1 MNTHAG
7 VLAEFLRRQV
17 DESGKTLAVLS
28 RDVGYS
34 TSQVSTLLSGRIPP
48 RAFVVRLIAVT
59 VPPVLRERRESEAL
73 RYLRDAEHPP
83 GPASGPAPVAPQVS
97 AVTLAQAQA
106 AQIQVYERLT
116 RALEQEG
123 ELRQAAENSARLV
136 WVLLGMVST
145 LEDRL
150 RRLSGERDRLAV
162 QVTEGE
168 LEEAR
173 RRIGRAEEQK
183 ATAESELARAREKQ
197 RQAEDLADRL
207 RREIEDLADELDRLR
222 GDGPSPHDHL
232 PDLATASRGLG
243 GERDAEADDID
254 AALARA
260 AAVNDQD
267 ADTIDRIS
275 TEISGRPE
283 PVPQVPA
290 LVPDNPLTSPD
301 TANKPASQ
309 LREEAEAAGK
319 RGDAPEAAR
328 LYGTLAALS
337 TAYLGRD
344 HEDALDSHEW
354 HAYWVDEAGDPATA
368 RDLYTEVIADSIRVL
383 GPDHEN
389 TLTSRHNHAYCTE
402 KAGDPATARD
412 LYTEVIAARTRA
424 LGPDHEFTLISRHN
438 HAHCTEEAGEPATA
452 RDLYTEIIAARTRAL
467 GPDHENTLTSRH
479 NHAHCTEKVGD
490 PATARDLYA

>member
-7 VLAEFLRRQV
+7 VLAEFLRRRV

-145 LEDRL
+145 LEDRV

-168 LEEAR
+168 LEAAR
-173 RRIGRAEEQK
+173 RRIGRAEEQN

-222 GDGPSPHDHL
+222 GDGPSLHDHL
-232 PDLATASRGLG
+232 PILVTASRDLG
-243 GERDAEADDID
+243 GGRDAEADDID

-275 TEISGRPE
+275 TEISSGPA

-301 TANKPASQ
+301 TANKPATQ
-309 LREEAEAAGK
+309 LREEAEAAAD

-328 LYGTLAALS
+328 LYGTLATLS
-337 TAYLGRD
+337 TAYLSKD
-344 HEDALDSHEW
+344 PEDSLESRSH
-354 HAYWVDEAGDPATA
+354 HAYWVSKAGDPATARDLYTKLVADSIRVLGPDHEHTLHSRRGHAHCMWQAGDPATA

-383 GPDHEN
+383 GPDHEH
-389 TLTSRHNHAYCTE
+389 TLHSRYSHAYCAGQ
-402 KAGDPATARD
+402 AGDPATARD
-412 LYTEVIAARTRA
+412 LYTKLVADYIRV
-424 LGPDHEFTLISRHN
+424 LGPDHEHTLHSR
-438 HAHCTEEAGEPATA
+438 AQRSRWAKEAAGAQ
-452 RDLYTEIIAARTRAL
+452 
-467 GPDHENTLTSRH
+467 
-479 NHAHCTEKVGD
+479 
-490 PATARDLYA
+490 